1 LAEQIGDE
9 ELHAAAL
16 NNLALAYRARGDLD
30 DAVRHTQEALALC
43 TRMGDRHHEAA
54 LENNLAD
61 VLQASGRHEEAMVH
75 LKRAVEI
82 FADIGAEEEP
92 HAGVWR
98 LVRW

>member
-1 LAEQIGDE
+1 
-9 ELHAAAL
+9 
-16 NNLALAYRARGDLD
+16 
-30 DAVRHTQEALALC
+30 
-43 TRMGDRHHEAA
+43 
-54 LENNLAD
+54 
-61 VLQASGRHEEAMVH
+61 MVH